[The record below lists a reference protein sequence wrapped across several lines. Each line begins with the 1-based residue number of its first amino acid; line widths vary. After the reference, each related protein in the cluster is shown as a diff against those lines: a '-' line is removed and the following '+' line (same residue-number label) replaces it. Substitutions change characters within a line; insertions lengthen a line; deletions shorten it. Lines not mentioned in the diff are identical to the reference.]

1 MRERRPHRPIA
12 SATVSVAP
20 TAPMVATTIGNL
32 RGLRLPAEHLVRVG
46 AARGAAR
53 TDANPELV
61 PAAATA
67 RPRDRPT
74 GHPSTMTMTRSSPP
88 TRTPVL
94 LGRSPSGQP
103 GPSRARRL
111 LAASRDATPVPRPIG
126 DTPPTT
132 SARKRAKRPD
142 WLSRRRTKSC
152 GPRSATRDRP
162 HRWRHRTVPPQAR
175 VNGARRRARRV
186 RTTPTRHRRRGRRSD
201 DAGEGGIVRAPDRA
215 AQGRRRAAVELRT
228 RVGRTTDRGPRTGS

>member
-61 PAAATA
+61 PAAAVARPTA
-67 RPRDRPT
+67 RPA
-74 GHPSTMTMTRSSPP
+74 TMTMTRSNPP
-88 TRTPVL
+88 TPSPAPRVRSQCGRT
-94 LGRSPSGQP
+94 SPR
-103 GPSRARRL
+103 RARRL
-111 LAASRDATPVPRPIG
+111 LAASHGGTPVPRPIG

-132 SARKRAKRPD
+132 SARTRAKRQD
-142 WLSRRRTKSC
+142 WSSRRRTKSC
-152 GPRSATRDRP
+152 GPRSATHVPRR
-162 HRWRHRTVPPQAR
+162 RWRHPAKRRKGRA
-175 VNGARRRARRV
+175 NGAVQPARQV
-186 RTTPTRHRRRGRRSD
+186 RMTRMARPRQERRSVG
-201 DAGEGGIVRAPDRA
+201 AEAGGIVRARGRA
-215 AQGRRRAAVELRT
+215 RPAVWHRRPAVGTRT
-228 RVGRTTDRGPRTGS
+228 RVARTMDPARRIGS